1 MNESVQLFILQLHCY
16 YFTCV
21 VSFKTQFPPLYAFTG
36 NRKVW
41 LGDYCCESGRVGIWN
56 LNSNRS
62 DDWELKEV
70 GKFSSLYFQ
79 VCQCGDNKTL

>member
-1 MNESVQLFILQLHCY
+1 M
-16 YFTCV
+16 
-21 VSFKTQFPPLYAFTG
+21 
-36 NRKVW
+36 W